1 MSPLYLD
8 GDCVA
13 VDIAAYCEKLPAV
26 DDIVLCRHPFIKD
39 YLMIKKI
46 ELVDEQGCFFVVGI
60 NKQASTDSRSF
71 GAIAGSHIIG
81 KVVGKE

>member
-13 VDIAAYCEKLPAV
+13 VDSAAYSDKTPIV
-26 DDIVLCRHPFIKD
+26 GDVVLCQHPFIKD

-46 ELVDEQGCFFVVGI
+46 ESIDQQGRFFVVGI
-60 NKQASTDSRSF
+60 NKQTSTDSRSF
-71 GAIAGSHIIG
+71 GAIAGSLIFG
-81 KVVGKE
+81 KVVGKK